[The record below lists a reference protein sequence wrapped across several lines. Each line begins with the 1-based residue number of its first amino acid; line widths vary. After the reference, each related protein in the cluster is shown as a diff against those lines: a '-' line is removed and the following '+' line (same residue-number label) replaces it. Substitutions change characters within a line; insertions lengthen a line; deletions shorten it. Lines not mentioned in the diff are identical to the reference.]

1 MLEIAKVED
10 IKVFSIKIDGILD
23 EEIEVL
29 TRDNNLVLHLRFL
42 NTSSGIIIGNEV
54 VNCLPILSDWYR
66 NSSKQLSI

>member
-29 TRDNNLVLHLRFL
+29 TRDNNLVPHLRF
-42 NTSSGIIIGNEV
+42 
-54 VNCLPILSDWYR
+54 
-66 NSSKQLSI
+66 